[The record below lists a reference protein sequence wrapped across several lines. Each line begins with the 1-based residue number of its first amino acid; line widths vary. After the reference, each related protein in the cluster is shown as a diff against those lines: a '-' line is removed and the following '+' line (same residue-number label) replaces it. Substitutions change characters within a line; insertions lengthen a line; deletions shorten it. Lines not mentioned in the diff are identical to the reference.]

1 MPQLH
6 IFLSDSTQQ
15 TFDIAE
21 EKTTV
26 GRVEGN
32 SLRLDDPSVSSH
44 HAEILLVGDQ
54 MHVRDL
60 GSTNGTFL
68 NGEPITDAALNPGDE
83 VRFGAIVCL
92 VAGQEES
99 TRSDAQPLPDS
110 FAPATLAASES
121 SRPADFTCSS
131 PLPRNQKKKD
141 PVALAALAVGGLA
154 LAAALA
160 AAALGLT
167 MAV

>member
-6 IFLSDSTQQ
+6 IFLSDSSQQ
-15 TFDIAE
+15 TFDIVE

-26 GRVEGN
+26 GRIEGN

-44 HAEILLVGDQ
+44 HAEILLIGDQ
-54 MHVRDL
+54 LHVRDL

-68 NGEPITDAALNPGDE
+68 NGEPIADAALNPGDE
-83 VRFGAIVCL
+83 VRFGAVVCM
-92 VAGQEES
+92 VGGQENII
-99 TRSDAQPLPDS
+99 SDAQPLPDS
-110 FAPATLAASES
+110 AAPATLAASES
-121 SRPADFTCSS
+121 TRPSDFVCSS
-131 PLPRNQKKKD
+131 PIPRNQKKKD
-141 PVALAALAVGGLA
+141 PIAIAAFAVGGLA